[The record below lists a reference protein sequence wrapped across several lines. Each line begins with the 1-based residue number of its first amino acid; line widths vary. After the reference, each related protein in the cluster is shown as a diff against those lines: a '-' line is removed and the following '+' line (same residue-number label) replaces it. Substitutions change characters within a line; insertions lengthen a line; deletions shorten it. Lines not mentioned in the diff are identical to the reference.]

1 MTAAI
6 HRFAVVGH
14 PVQHSRSPIIH
25 HAFAQQ
31 FGIDLSYEKI
41 EAPIN
46 HFEATVE
53 QFFKTGGHG
62 LNITVPFKENAWRI
76 AQNHLS
82 ARASLAGAV
91 NTLWQVN
98 EHLHGCNTDGVG
110 LVNDLKRLGV
120 KLNGARIMMVG
131 AGGAAR
137 GVMQPLLDAGCAH
150 LHIVNRTE
158 TRAHELSALCLS
170 HLANHPVQSAL
181 TSRSSHPPQPDP
193 PGALEP
199 LDQPRITAGSLA
211 DAKLGAPWSLVIN
224 ASSSGLSNQAPDL
237 PAGLYTQGAW
247 AYDMMYGANPTA
259 FMMQAKQT
267 GASNQADG
275 LGMLVG
281 QAAES
286 FYIWHGVKPDPL
298 PVIELLRNTFKMT

>member
-1 MTAAI
+1 MTAI
-6 HRFAVVGH
+6 HRFAVIGH

-31 FGIDLSYEKI
+31 FGIDLVYEKI

-46 HFEATVE
+46 NFEATVR
-53 QFFKTGGHG
+53 QFFKTGGSG
-62 LNITVPFKENAWRI
+62 LNVTVPFKENAWQM

-82 ARASLAGAV
+82 ERAALAGAV

-98 EHLHGCNTDGVG
+98 ENLHGCNTDGVG
-110 LVNDLKRLGV
+110 LVNDLERLGV

-137 GVMQPLLDAGCAH
+137 GVMQPLIDAGCAH

-170 HLANHPVQSAL
+170 HLAKRSVQRTLASHSSQAL
-181 TSRSSHPPQPDP
+181 QSHLQ
-193 PGALEP
+193 GSLAHQ
-199 LDQPRITAGSLA
+199 DQPVITAGSLA

-224 ASSSGLSNQAPDL
+224 ASSSSLSNQAPAL
-237 PAGLYTQGAW
+237 PADLYAQGAW

-259 FMMQAKQT
+259 FMMQAKQA

-298 PVIELLRNTFKMT
+298 PVIELLRNTLQTT

>member
-1 MTAAI
+1 MTAI
-6 HRFAVVGH
+6 HRFAVIGH
-14 PVQHSRSPIIH
+14 PIQHSRSPIIH
-25 HAFAQQ
+25 RAFAQQ
-31 FGIDLSYEKI
+31 FGIDLTYEKI
-41 EAPIN
+41 EAPVN
-46 HFEATVE
+46 NFEATVR
-53 QFFKTGGHG
+53 QFFKTGGSG
-62 LNITVPFKENAWRI
+62 LNVTVPFKENAWRI

-82 ARASLAGAV
+82 GRATLAGAV

-98 EHLHGCNTDGVG
+98 EDLHGCNTDGVG
-110 LVNDLKRLGV
+110 LVNDLERLGV

-137 GVMQPLLDAGCAH
+137 GVMQPLIDAGCAH

-170 HLANHPVQSAL
+170 HLAHQ
-181 TSRSSHPPQPDP
+181 
-193 PGALEP
+193 
-199 LDQPRITAGSLA
+199 DQPRITAGSLA

-224 ASSSGLSNQAPDL
+224 ASSSSLSNQAPDL
-237 PAGLYTQGAW
+237 PADLYAEGAW
-247 AYDMMYGANPTA
+247 AYDMMYGANPTV
-259 FMMQAKQT
+259 FMMQAKQA
-267 GASNQADG
+267 GAANQADG

-298 PVIELLRNTFKMT
+298 PVIELLRNTLQKK

>member
-6 HRFAVVGH
+6 NRFAVIGH

-25 HAFAQQ
+25 RAFAQQ
-31 FGIDLSYEKI
+31 FSIELSYEKI
-41 EAPIN
+41 EAPVN
-46 HFEATVE
+46 HFDATVE
-53 QFFKTGGHG
+53 QFFKTGGRG
-62 LNITVPFKENAWRI
+62 LNVTVPFKENAWRM

-82 ARASLAGAV
+82 ERAALAGAV
-91 NTLWQVN
+91 NTLWQVK

-110 LVNDLKRLGV
+110 LFNDLERLGV
-120 KLNGARIMMVG
+120 KLNGARILMVG

-158 TRAHELSALCLS
+158 TRAHELAARCLR
-170 HLANHPVQSAL
+170 HLASHFVQSTPL
-181 TSRSSHPPQPDP
+181 SRSNYPLKPTLQ
-193 PGALEP
+193 GALEHP
-199 LDQPRITAGSLA
+199 DQPRITAGSLA

-237 PAGLYTQGAW
+237 PADLYAPGAW
-247 AYDMMYGANPTA
+247 AYDMMYGAHPTA

-298 PVIELLRNTFKMT
+298 PVIELLRNTFKAT

>member
-1 MTAAI
+1 MNATI
-6 HRFAVVGH
+6 DRFAVIGS
-14 PVQHSRSPIIH
+14 PIQHSRSPIIH
-25 HAFAQQ
+25 RAFAQQ
-31 FGIDLSYEKI
+31 FGIDLVYEKI
-41 EAPIN
+41 EAPVN
-46 HFEATVE
+46 RFEATVE
-53 QFFKTGGHG
+53 QFFKIGGRG
-62 LNITVPFKENAWRI
+62 LNITVPFKENAWRM

-82 ARASLAGAV
+82 ERAALAGAV

-98 EHLHGCNTDGVG
+98 EQLHGCNTDGVG
-110 LVNDLKRLGV
+110 LVNDLERLGV
-120 KLNGARIMMVG
+120 KLNNARILMVG

-158 TRAHELSALCLS
+158 TRAQELSALCLS
-170 HLANHPVQSAL
+170 HLATHSVQNTL
-181 TSRSSHPPQPDP
+181 PSRSSHPRQPHLQD
-193 PGALEP
+193 AIKH
-199 LDQPRITAGSLA
+199 LDQPCITAGSLA

-237 PAGLYTQGAW
+237 PAGLYAQDAW

-259 FMMQAKQT
+259 FMMQAKQA
-267 GASNQADG
+267 GASHQADG

-286 FYIWHGVKPDPL
+286 FYIWHGIKPDPL
-298 PVIELLRNTFKMT
+298 PVIELLRNTFKTT